1 MAATKTKITIET
13 MYWLP
18 YCTTCQKAKAY
29 LEAAGAKVAAT
40 VDVKTEPVSMAT
52 LKKLAKG
59 VGGVEALFSKR
70 AIKYRSTGFA
80 RANPFRSEAMLDWM
94 HQGVHVHQAAGY
106 RDNRWPD
113 VGRVRKKQYDA
124 LLSG

>member
-70 AIKYRSTGFA
+70 AIKYRSLGLHEQTL
-80 RANPFRSEAMLDWM
+80 SEQAMLDWM
-94 HQGVHVHQAAGY
+94 HQEYTFIKRPVIVTTDGRTLAGFS
-106 RDNRWPD
+106 
-113 VGRVRKKQYDA
+113 KKQYDA